1 MGGEISHSFYLFIS
15 YGRWLFVSSF
25 WCTTCQKMFNQSR
38 QQRTDQAR
46 EVASILI
53 NNSADYTSQPQQP
66 ARYNINNM
74 PVSLHDSVRHNEEYL
89 HETLAAGSSRDGRIS
104 AVRRFFCL
112 FVTFD
117 LLFTSLLWIICIIVV
132 WTRINFYPQS
142 HY

>member
-1 MGGEISHSFYLFIS
+1 MTWSKRKSGWSPLIYLYRI
-15 YGRWLFVSSF
+15 LTLCLSSF
-25 WCTTCQKMFNQSR
+25 WCSLWKMFNQSR
-38 QQRTDQAR
+38 QRTDQAR

-53 NNSADYTSQPQQP
+53 NNSADFTSQPQTP
-66 ARYNINNM
+66 RYNINNM

-132 WTRINFYPQS
+132 CKTNDCLVHR
-142 HY
+142 H